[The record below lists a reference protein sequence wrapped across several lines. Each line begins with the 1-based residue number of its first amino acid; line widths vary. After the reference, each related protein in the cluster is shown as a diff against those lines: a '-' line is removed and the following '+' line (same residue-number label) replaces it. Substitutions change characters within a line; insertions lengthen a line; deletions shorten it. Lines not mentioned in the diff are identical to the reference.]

1 MYDRSSG
8 RHRRRRLRNNNRPL
22 TDCERDLLGTAALP
36 VGSPEGRRVAHR
48 NAVVVRR
55 TFDVDRAGR
64 GCRFTAVGRAL
75 RAKLS
80 EASLSVSNRGYPALA
95 LAANGYARQ
104 MKGTIMNAKSA
115 KRTLK
120 VAAVVAALVAAL
132 LLPTGCMTASGGTG
146 GGPGVTIG
154 GL

>member
-1 MYDRSSG
+1 
-8 RHRRRRLRNNNRPL
+8 
-22 TDCERDLLGTAALP
+22 
-36 VGSPEGRRVAHR
+36 
-48 NAVVVRR
+48 
-55 TFDVDRAGR
+55 
-64 GCRFTAVGRAL
+64 
-75 RAKLS
+75 
-80 EASLSVSNRGYPALA
+80 VSNRGYPALA
-95 LAANGYARQ
+95 LVANGYARQ